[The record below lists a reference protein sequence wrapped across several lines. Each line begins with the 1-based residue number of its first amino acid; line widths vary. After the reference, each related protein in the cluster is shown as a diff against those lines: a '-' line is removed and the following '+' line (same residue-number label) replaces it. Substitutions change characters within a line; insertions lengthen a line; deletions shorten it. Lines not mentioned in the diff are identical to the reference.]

1 MDIKELKAALITKGW
16 TEDRWGNLKREVS
29 HEDGVRVYR
38 VKVQKIS
45 IRIERQYTIEAS
57 QYSPAHNDWSL
68 VTSSY
73 LKDVKVREDGG
84 IIVGRKVLK

>member
-16 TEDRWGNLKREVS
+16 TEDRWGNLKREVETPNGLS
-29 HEDGVRVYR
+29 KYR

-45 IRIERQYTIEAS
+45 VRLEREYTVEAMA
-57 QYSPAHNDWSL
+57 YAPAHKNWAL
-68 VTSSY
+68 ITSSY
-73 LKDVKVREDGG
+73 LKDIKVREDGA